1 MKITQTPA
9 QNNRSEKACYLL
21 TGGARTRVAGNLA
34 FKLLITAKAFHFNS
48 NNYSDLCSE
57 SETGL
62 IVRRVIIH

>member
-21 TGGARTRVAGNLA
+21 TGGVAGNLA